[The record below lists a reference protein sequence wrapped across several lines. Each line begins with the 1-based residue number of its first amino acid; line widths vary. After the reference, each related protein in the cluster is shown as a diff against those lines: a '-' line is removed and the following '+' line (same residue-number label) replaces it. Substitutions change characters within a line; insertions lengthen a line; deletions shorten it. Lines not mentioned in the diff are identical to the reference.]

1 MICTQ
6 KQCQEKRKGE
16 NMTETISTVK
26 AKISRKH
33 KTPAELQQAIEKHEA
48 RVSKLRER
56 LKKESLT
63 IKIDIGSW
71 FLWYLTKGEGVKEV
85 GIWQEKLLAGLDKDS
100 KLYEKR
106 LKSIEYIIGEAQKN
120 APEAKIEPKND
131 MPKTESIYR
140 KIERNIEADMFGN
153 GEEN

>member
-1 MICTQ
+1 
-6 KQCQEKRKGE
+6 
-16 NMTETISTVK
+16 MTETIASVK

-48 RVSKLRER
+48 RVAKLRER
-56 LKKESLT
+56 HDKELLT

-71 FLWYLTKGEGVKEV
+71 FVSYLTKGQGAKEV
-85 GIWQEKLLAGLDKDS
+85 SIWQEKLLAGLNKGS

-120 APEAKIEPKND
+120 AVEAKIEPKKDISETTTKSTKNRD
-131 MPKTESIYR
+131 VLKE
-140 KIERNIEADMFGN
+140 EFG
-153 GEEN
+153 GL